1 MNDSGPARSA
11 FRFVFIIGIVNLF
24 ADLTYE
30 GARGIVGPFLG
41 SLGASAAIV
50 GFIGGFGELIGSA
63 QFEAP
68 RKGDFQIAPAASRP
82 PLLEQTVPPRP
93 AGTGRPS
100 MFRIEAWLMNSR
112 LLCAKNETNDP
123 VDTSWAKRSA
133 RTSIAGRGAAG
144 NISKSSAA
152 RLSDSF

>member
-50 GFIGGFGELIGSA
+50 GFVAGFGELIGYALRFVSGYFA
-63 QFEAP
+63 D
-68 RKGDFQIAPAASRP
+68 K
-82 PLLEQTVPPRP
+82 THKY
-93 AGTGRPS
+93 
-100 MFRIEAWLMNSR
+100 WLR
-112 LLCAKNETNDP
+112 H
-123 VDTSWAKRSA
+123 
-133 RTSIAGRGAAG
+133 
-144 NISKSSAA
+144 
-152 RLSDSF
+152 